1 MKVASEFFAISDR
14 RSRQHQTS
22 TFRQKKSDGFGIHFV
37 FKSLLTTPSNVLPL
51 HLKQTFQLIIW
62 IFTEV
67 EGGGIKT
74 RLPIKI
80 FSTLATKRKADDNEE
95 DAEDL
100 GGPSEKKA
108 AKIDPINID
117 NNCGM
122 QL

>member
-1 MKVASEFFAISDR
+1 M
-14 RSRQHQTS
+14 
-22 TFRQKKSDGFGIHFV
+22 
-37 FKSLLTTPSNVLPL
+37 PL
-51 HLKQTFQLIIW
+51 HLKQTFPPLIW
-62 IFTEV
+62 IFAEA
-67 EGGGIKT
+67 EGDWIKS
-74 RLPIKI
+74 RLPFNF